1 MICHQKIGNKG
12 FNLIEVLIVGL
23 IISIAMLAV
32 FQMYSYGL
40 FQYPKISNL
49 VQANHLLVREAENI
63 NSKTYTQIDNFLSS
77 NYPKVV
83 NIKNI
88 SFRLSYTLNIPY
100 TWCKII
106 TLYVSWRDG
115 TQTKTLSLEILRSI
129 P

>member
-1 MICHQKIGNKG
+1 MILHQKVGNEG

-23 IISIAMLAV
+23 IISIAMFAV

-63 NSKTYTQIDNFLSS
+63 NSQKFNQLENFLSN
-77 NYPKVV
+77 NYPKVI
-83 NIKNI
+83 NIGDL
-88 SFRLSYTLNIPY
+88 SFSLSYTLNTPY
-100 TWCKII
+100 SWCKVI
-106 TLYVSWRDG
+106 TLIVSWKDG
-115 TQTKTLSLEILRSI
+115 TYTRSLSLEILRSI

>member
-1 MICHQKIGNKG
+1 MILLQKIGNNG
-12 FNLIEVLIVGL
+12 FSLIEVLIVGL
-23 IISIAMLAV
+23 IIFIAMFAV

-40 FQYPKISNL
+40 FQYPRISNL

-63 NSKTYTQIDNFLSS
+63 NSKAYTQIDTFLLN
-77 NYPKVV
+77 NYPKII
-83 NIKNI
+83 NIRNM
-88 SFRLSYTLNIPY
+88 SFRISYTLNTPY

-115 TQTKTLSLEILRSI
+115 TQTQTLSLEILRSI